1 MNVRKNYRKFVLFLL
16 ILSMIALGYSG
27 VELLKN
33 QIPDQILVSEEEE
46 FSAIFPSV
54 FKGLIQTERVSN
66 KESSDSLGK

>member
-1 MNVRKNYRKFVLFLL
+1 MNVRKNYRRFVLFLL

-46 FSAIFPSV
+46 FSAIFPGV
-54 FKGLIQTERVSN
+54 LKGLIKTEKVT
-66 KESSDSLGK
+66 KEIPG